1 LDIDEYN
8 STQVKSSQLNLAQ
21 TVLAL
26 TLACCLLV
34 ALLFSVGICSAWLG
48 PTFCYVIDFENA
60 LQ

>member
-21 TVLAL
+21 TLLAL
-26 TLACCLLV
+26 TLACLLV
-34 ALLFSVGICSAWLG
+34 ALLFFVGICSTWLG